1 MSTFLVV
8 EFVFFFF
15 LRVDQLLGQK
25 VVVFL
30 VKGLVDFDDFLYVF
44 FCYTSAAS
52 SHDVKGMIFWWFELA
67 FLIHVKVVFV
77 ACHGCEAYHIMVLSF
92 TLKIT
97 SHYV

>member
-15 LRVDQLLGQK
+15 LRVDQLLVQK

-44 FCYTSAAS
+44 FFF
-52 SHDVKGMIFWWFELA
+52 V
-67 FLIHVKVVFV
+67 IHLLLVHMMSK
-77 ACHGCEAYHIMVLSF
+77 E
-92 TLKIT
+92 
-97 SHYV
+97 